1 MISVAGVN
9 EPLAIFG
16 LSSDE
21 KPTAANGSTKVPNG
35 CIFICIDDTS
45 RAFIYD
51 KAGDKW
57 YPIK

>member
-21 KPTAANGSTKVPNG
+21 KPTKANGSDKVPNG
-35 CIFICIDDTS
+35 CIFIAIDDTS
-45 RAFIYD
+45 
-51 KAGDKW
+51 KA
-57 YPIK
+57 

>member
-21 KPTAANGSTKVPNG
+21 KPTKANGSDKVPNG

-45 RAFIYD
+45 KAWIYD
-51 KAGDKW
+51 RENDRWCAVK
-57 YPIK
+57 